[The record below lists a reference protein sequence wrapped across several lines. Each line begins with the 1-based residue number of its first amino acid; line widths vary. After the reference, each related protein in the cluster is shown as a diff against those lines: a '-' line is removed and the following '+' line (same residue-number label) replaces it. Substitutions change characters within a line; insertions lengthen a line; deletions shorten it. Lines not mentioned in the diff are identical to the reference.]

1 MSVIARCEYGKTC
14 QLLVQLFNN
23 AAQSYQEMISNMGT
37 SKIDISVQEGKLIF
51 QVEQKLVSKIQAHNP
66 KIIHYFPTLS
76 HTPIPTRYF
85 KC

>member
-51 QVEQKLVSKIQAHNP
+51 QVEHKLVSKIQTHNP
-66 KIIHYFPTLS
+66 KI
-76 HTPIPTRYF
+76 
-85 KC
+85 

>member
-51 QVEQKLVSKIQAHNP
+51 QVEHKLVSKIQTHNP
-66 KIIHYFPTLS
+66 KIWHYFQSLIL
-76 HTPIPTRYF
+76 IPTR
-85 KC
+85 

>member
-51 QVEQKLVSKIQAHNP
+51 QVEHKLVSKIQAHNP
-66 KIIHYFPTLS
+66 KI
-76 HTPIPTRYF
+76 
-85 KC
+85 

>member
-51 QVEQKLVSKIQAHNP
+51 QVEHKLVSQIQAHNP
-66 KIIHYFPTLS
+66 KI
-76 HTPIPTRYF
+76 
-85 KC
+85 

>member
-51 QVEQKLVSKIQAHNP
+51 QVEHKLVSKIQTHNP
-66 KIIHYFPTLS
+66 KSDIIFNP
-76 HTPIPTRYF
+76 
-85 KC
+85 